1 MKAAVI
7 TSAILILC
15 LILLRRF
22 CKGRISSLV
31 QYALWLVVAIRLIIP
46 GIAVIFPN
54 ILPKSNLSVMN
65 AVQEVEERVQDVFP
79 VYFDLSFSEPA
90 LPMVTG
96 ASDGPTAVF
105 IAGKVGG
112 GFWDSIFWN
121 GGRGPW
127 CLGMLVVGIWM
138 IAVNVR
144 FSKRLRSNRKD
155 IGIKQKNLSV
165 YTVKDLDS
173 PCLYGMPGRQ
183 CIYLPEDVA
192 GETVKDLADQYASEE
207 AVSKNITNNISLHH
221 ILIHEY
227 CHYKHKDVFW
237 AMLRCMLVTVYW
249 FHPLVWAAAILSKR
263 DCELACDEA
272 AIRMLGED
280 ERVSYG
286 KTLLE
291 LITRKAKAS
300 DIACM
305 ATTMTASGKSVK
317 ERILR
322 IAGNPKRVRVLLAVV
337 VFMIAALSVF
347 TFTQAN
353 NAPNDADLLSV
364 DNGCFYIEFPETLR
378 GKIRVTE
385 ENDTDILI
393 HDRESG
399 RLVGG
404 FYRIKMMD
412 AYNLIESETI
422 YPIGNYG
429 GNPYL
434 YHENQDNGV
443 PGTDS
448 NSDMLYI
455 EPRDSETIP
464 ESSREEPLPAPEEIS
479 EVSGLEGPIPA
490 PEEVDAELINLPYT
504 EGQSLDLE
512 DEDDIS
518 YLPVEEI
525 IAEPISETDSVT
537 IHNYE
542 PNSTITETYQ
552 YDIGASEIYI
562 SDDGSAVV
570 GMFCYIYRPASYT
583 DAKEGDIVRLEEI
596 NQELITLAE
605 SGSVKVVLMSGAAME
620 QILEIMVEY
629 RTPYVGAAFKTSQL
643 VDSVPEAEGLRYQ
656 YMEMDTGQQP
666 YGITVHCYMLT
677 DNLADIDQDVC
688 LLDAILLF
696 ASVENLDQVTIA
708 IAPEQNEKSEVLPV
722 QDAAFI
728 TYYRTNQEERFGEL
742 YPCSETKEDMIDLYQ
757 RVKDALEGK

>member
-7 TSAILILC
+7 TSSILILC
-15 LILLRRF
+15 LMLLRKL
-22 CKGRISSLV
+22 CKGRISALV
-31 QYALWLVVAIRLIIP
+31 QYALWLVVAIRLMIP
-46 GIAVIFPN
+46 GVAVIFPN
-54 ILPKSNLSVMN
+54 ILPKSNLSIMN
-65 AVQEVEERVQDVFP
+65 AVQEVEERVQDVLPPLP
-79 VYFDLSFSEPA
+79 VHFDLSFSEPA
-90 LPMVTG
+90 LPMVMG

-105 IAGKVGG
+105 VAGKIGG
-112 GFWDSIFWN
+112 GFWDSIFWS

-127 CLGMLVVGIWM
+127 CLGMLIVGIWM

-144 FSKRLRSNRKD
+144 FFKRLHLNRKD
-155 IGIKQKNLSV
+155 TGIKQENLSV

-183 CIYLPEDVA
+183 CIYLPEDVMKEA
-192 GETVKDLADQYASEE
+192 IKDLPDRYVSGETVSE
-207 AVSKNITNNISLHH
+207 NITNNINLHH

-237 AMLRCMLVTVYW
+237 AMLRCILVTVYW

-322 IAGNPKRVRVLLAVV
+322 IAGNPKRVRILLAAVL
-337 VFMIAALSVF
+337 FMIIALSVF

-353 NAPNDADLLSV
+353 EVPNSADMLSV
-364 DNGCFYIEFPETLR
+364 DSGCFYIEFPETLR
-378 GKIRVTE
+378 GKIRVME
-385 ENDTDILI
+385 ENDTNVLVS
-393 HDRESG
+393 DRKTG

-404 FYRIKMMD
+404 FYRIKMVD
-412 AYNLIESETI
+412 AYDLIESETV

-434 YHENQDNGV
+434 YQKNQYNGV
-443 PGTDS
+443 RGTDS
-448 NSDMLYI
+448 NLDMPYI
-455 EPRDSETIP
+455 ETNDSETTP
-464 ESSREEPLPAPEEIS
+464 VSGFEGPLPAPEK
-479 EVSGLEGPIPA
+479 
-490 PEEVDAELINLPYT
+490 VDSELINLPYT

-512 DEDDIS
+512 NKDDVS
-518 YLPVEEI
+518 YLPTEEI
-525 IAEPISETDSVT
+525 IITEPMSDANVDSIT
-537 IHNYE
+537 THHYE
-542 PNSTITETYQ
+542 PNGTVSETYQ
-552 YDIGASEIYI
+552 YDIGASELYS

-570 GMFCYIYRPASYT
+570 EMFCYVYRPASYT
-583 DAKEGDIVRLEEI
+583 DAEEKDIARLEEI
-596 NQELITLAE
+596 NQELITLSE
-605 SGSVKVVLMSGAAME
+605 SDSVKVVLISGVAME
-620 QILEIMVEY
+620 QILERMVEF
-629 RTPYVGAAFKTSQL
+629 RTPYVGTAFKVSQL
-643 VDSVPEAEGLRYQ
+643 VDSVPEAEGLRYR

-666 YGITVHCYMLT
+666 YGITIHCYMLT
-677 DNLADIDQDVC
+677 NNLAEIDQNVC

-696 ASVENLDQVTIA
+696 ASIENLDQVTIA
-708 IAPEQNEKSEVLPV
+708 MAPERNKSSEILPV
-722 QDAAFI
+722 QDVAFI

-742 YPCSETKEDMIDLYQ
+742 YPCSETKEGMIDLYQ
-757 RVKDALEGK
+757 RVKEALEEK